1 MRMIFGATRDDT
13 HAAVL
18 GVEQRQAGD
27 GVTIEPHLGSL
38 HHLSAA
44 MPHPKGVIDAEY
56 DRTPNG
62 VNAQVTLPVG
72 LSGDLVWQGKSTPL
86 HAGKQQ
92 IQLK

>member
-1 MRMIFGATRDDT
+1 
-13 HAAVL
+13 
-18 GVEQRQAGD
+18 
-27 GVTIEPHLGSL
+27 
-38 HHLSAA
+38 